1 MRKWKEGGREK
12 KETGGWRGERREGI
26 ERGEEGRGRTREEGG
41 LSVICE
47 TKTRALPLAM
57 NYRRSGNFRVKNNS
71 RENFSR

>member
-1 MRKWKEGGREK
+1 MRKWKEGGRKK

-47 TKTRALPLAM
+47 TKTRVGSPCHHCLGYIIM
-57 NYRRSGNFRVKNNS
+57 T
-71 RENFSR
+71 